1 MHRPLEPTP
10 HSLGSQP
17 KLPGDKSARWPLILM
32 RILVVDD
39 HEVVR
44 RGVRSLLETQQGLEV
59 CGEAVDGRDA
69 ITKATELKPDAIVMD
84 VSMPNLNGL
93 EATREIRRILPGVKI
108 LILTQHDIREM
119 MRQALN
125 AGASGY
131 VVKNSLT
138 KDLVSSLRNI
148 LGGNS
153 VFPEQVRPA
162 EGNLDLQEVLQRSL
176 VFEQALRET
185 NERLRLA
192 QQVARVGT
200 FELNLKTGANRWTPE
215 MESLY
220 GLPSGSFP
228 GTQSAW
234 LELIH
239 PDDRGAALSAL
250 ERAVDQGNWD
260 GEWRVRW
267 PDGSVRWLLGRAW
280 LFRDGEGN
288 PERFVGANIDITE
301 RKRSEERSE
310 RESRLLDLSFDA
322 IVVRDSCDCVR
333 YWNRG
338 AKELYGWTAEEAEA
352 KVTHSLLS
360 SVFPQPIEQI
370 VAILKKEGRWE
381 GEIIHSRKDGK
392 RLTVMSRWALFHDGE
407 TGGQWV
413 LETNTDITKR
423 KATEEEL
430 RKTVAVLQQRVG
442 ILQENSKTQGQ
453 SALGKA
459 ALAD

>member
-1 MHRPLEPTP
+1 
-10 HSLGSQP
+10 
-17 KLPGDKSARWPLILM
+17 M
-32 RILVVDD
+32 RILIVDD

-44 RGVRSLLETQQGLEV
+44 RGVRSLLEPQDGFEV

-69 ITKATELKPDAIVMD
+69 ILKATELKPDAIVMD

-93 EATREIRRILPGVKI
+93 EATREIRRILPDVKI

-131 VVKNSLT
+131 VVKASLT
-138 KDLVSSLRNI
+138 KDLVSALRNI

-153 VFPEQVRPA
+153 TFPDQVRPA
-162 EGNLDLQEVLQRSL
+162 EQNLDLQEVLQRSV

-192 QQVARVGT
+192 QQIARVGT
-200 FELNLKTGANRWTPE
+200 FELNIKTGANRWTPE

-220 GLPSGSFP
+220 GLQPGSFP

-234 LELIH
+234 EQLVH
-239 PDDRGAALSAL
+239 PDDRSAVLSAL
-250 ERAVDQGNWD
+250 NRAVDEGSWEA
-260 GEWRVRW
+260 EWRVRW
-267 PDGSVRWLLGRAW
+267 PDGSARWLLGRAW
-280 LFRDGEGN
+280 LFRDADGN

-301 RKRSEERSE
+301 RKRSEERSK

-322 IVVRDSCDCVR
+322 IVVRDSHDCVR

-338 AKELYGWTAEEAEA
+338 AQELYGWTAEEAEGQ
-352 KVTHSLLS
+352 VTHALLAS
-360 SVFPQPIEQI
+360 IFHEPLEEII
-370 VAILKKEGRWE
+370 ATLNKAGRWE
-381 GEIIHSRKDGK
+381 GEIVHSRKDG
-392 RLTVMSRWALFHDGE
+392 RCLTVMSRWALFRDWE

-423 KATEEEL
+423 KAAEEDL
-430 RKTVAVLQQRVG
+430 RKAIEVLQQ
-442 ILQENSKTQGQ
+442 
-453 SALGKA
+453 
-459 ALAD
+459 

>member
-1 MHRPLEPTP
+1 
-10 HSLGSQP
+10 
-17 KLPGDKSARWPLILM
+17 M
-32 RILVVDD
+32 RILIVDD

-44 RGVRSLLETQQGLEV
+44 RGVRSLLESQSGFEL

-69 ITKATELKPDAIVMD
+69 IQKAAELKPDAIVMD
-84 VSMPNLNGL
+84 ISMPNLNGL
-93 EATREIRRILPGVKI
+93 EATREIRRILPTVKI

-119 MRQALN
+119 MKQALN

-138 KDLVSSLRNI
+138 KDLVSTLRNI

-162 EGNLDLQEVLQRSL
+162 EPNLDLQEVLQRSV
-176 VFEQALRET
+176 VFEQALRES

-200 FELNLKTGANRWTPE
+200 FELNLKTGVNRWTPE

-220 GLPSGSFP
+220 GLQPGSFP

-234 LELIH
+234 EQLIH
-239 PDDRGAALSAL
+239 PDDRRAALSAL
-250 ERAVDQGNWD
+250 ARAVDEGNWD
-260 GEWRVRW
+260 GEWRVCW

-322 IVVRDSCDCVR
+322 IVVRDSRDCVR

-338 AKELYGWTAEEAEA
+338 AKELYGWTAEEADGQ
-352 KVTHSLLS
+352 VTHTLLS
-360 SVFPQPIEQI
+360 SIFPQPLEQI
-370 VAILKKEGRWE
+370 VATLKNDGRWE

-392 RLTVMSRWALFHDGE
+392 HLTVMSRWALFHDRE

-423 KATEEEL
+423 KAAEEEL
-430 RKTVAVLQQRVG
+430 RKAVEVLQQRVG
-442 ILQENSKTQGQ
+442 ILRETSKIESQ
-453 SALGKA
+453 SVLDTTAI
-459 ALAD
+459 AD

>member
-1 MHRPLEPTP
+1 
-10 HSLGSQP
+10 
-17 KLPGDKSARWPLILM
+17 M
-32 RILVVDD
+32 RILIVDD

-44 RGVRSLLETQQGLEV
+44 RGVRSLLEPQNGFEV

-69 ITKATELKPDAIVMD
+69 IVKATELKPDAIVMD

-119 MRQALN
+119 MKQALN

-131 VVKNSLT
+131 VVKASLT
-138 KDLVSSLRNI
+138 KDLVSTLRNI

-153 VFPEQVRPA
+153 VFPEQLRPA
-162 EGNLDLQEVLQRSL
+162 ELNLDLQEVLQRSL

-200 FELNLKTGANRWTPE
+200 FELNIKTGANRWTPE

-220 GLPSGSFP
+220 GLQPGSFP

-234 LELIH
+234 EQLIH
-239 PDDRGAALSAL
+239 PEDRSAALSAL
-250 ERAVDQGNWD
+250 ERAVDEGGWE

-267 PDGSVRWLLGRAW
+267 PDSSVHWLLGRAW
-280 LFRDGEGN
+280 LFRDADGN
-288 PERFVGANIDITE
+288 PERLVGANIDITE

-322 IVVRDSCDCVR
+322 IVVRDSHDRVR

-338 AKELYGWTAEEAEA
+338 AKELYGWTAEEAEG
-352 KVTHSLLS
+352 KVTHTLLS
-360 SVFPQPIEQI
+360 SIFPQPIEQI
-370 VAILKKEGRWE
+370 VAILKNEGRWE
-381 GEIIHSRKDGK
+381 GEILHSRKDGK
-392 RLTVMSRWALFHDGE
+392 HLTVMSRWALFHDSE
-407 TGGQWV
+407 TGGEWV

-423 KATEEEL
+423 KAAEAEL
-430 RKTVAVLQQRVG
+430 QKAAEVLQQRVG
-442 ILQENSKTQGQ
+442 ILQDASKIENQ
-453 SALGKA
+453 SAIGKT

>member
-1 MHRPLEPTP
+1 
-10 HSLGSQP
+10 
-17 KLPGDKSARWPLILM
+17 M
-32 RILVVDD
+32 RILIVDD

-44 RGVRSLLETQQGLEV
+44 RGVRSLLEAQNEFEV
-59 CGEAVDGRDA
+59 CAEAVDGRDA
-69 ITKATELKPDAIVMD
+69 ITKAAELKPDAIVMD

-93 EATREIRRILPGVKI
+93 EATREIRRILPDVKI

-131 VVKNSLT
+131 VVKTSLT
-138 KDLVSSLRNI
+138 KDLVSTLRSI

-153 VFPEQVRPA
+153 TFPEQAPPA
-162 EGNLDLQEVLQRSL
+162 ERNLDLQEVLQRSL

-200 FELNLKTGANRWTPE
+200 FELNIKTGVNRWTPE

-220 GLPSGSFP
+220 GLQPGSFP

-234 LELIH
+234 VDLIH
-239 PDDRGAALSAL
+239 PDDRRATLSAL
-250 ERAVDQGNWD
+250 NRAVDEGSWD
-260 GEWRVRW
+260 SEWRVRW

-280 LFRDGEGN
+280 LFRDPDGN

-301 RKRSEERSE
+301 RKRSEERAD

-322 IVVRDSCDCVR
+322 IVVRDSHDRVR

-338 AKELYGWTAEEAEA
+338 AKELYGWTAEEAEG
-352 KVTHSLLS
+352 KVTHTLLS
-360 SVFPQPIEQI
+360 SIFPQPIEQI

-392 RLTVMSRWALFHDGE
+392 HMTVMSRWALFHDRE
-407 TGGQWV
+407 TGGEWV

-423 KATEEEL
+423 KAAEAEL
-430 RKTVAVLQQRVG
+430 QKAAEVLQQRVG
-442 ILQENSKTQGQ
+442 VLQETSKIEAQ
-453 SALGKA
+453 SALGKT